1 MRLLHAGH
9 DHDRACAVERGAQLR
24 RRARARG
31 AFRQSLPLHRLYP
44 DRRGRARRA
53 RRLPARRRRQRARR
67 WSRRGPSMRTVNS
80 LVGSPIERLE
90 DLRFLR
96 GRGQYVDDL
105 ARKDMLH
112 AAILRSSVAHGRIR
126 SIAVAAARA
135 LPGVH
140 SVITAK
146 DIGNRV
152 PRVPMRLQPLPDFEP
167 FGQPVIAETKV
178 RYVGEA
184 LAVVLADSPGIAEDA
199 LGLIEVEIEPL
210 PAVADRQASAQDASL
225 LFEDKGTNLAIKFR
239 AVRGDAAAAFADAP
253 YVRCESFRTQ
263 RHMALPLEPRGLLA
277 EWDAARGRLT
287 LSGGAKVLFFNR
299 RSLAKQMGLPESA
312 IEIVENDVGGGFG
325 ARGEF
330 YPEDFL
336 IPFAAQHT
344 GRPVKWTE
352 DRREHLMC
360 MNHAREAE
368 CDVEIACRR
377 DGTILGLR
385 GHAYVDVGAYLRTN
399 GAVGARNVAQFMSGP
414 YRIPHIDIDV
424 ALLLTNK
431 TPVGT
436 YRGPGRFETDF
447 FRERLLDMVAQDLGL
462 DRVAFRRRN
471 LVSQQ
476 EMPYQIATITP
487 FESKDEF
494 DSGDYHATLDRCLDE
509 IKWTET
515 SKLAGKLIDGR
526 YHGVAVGCFIEG
538 GAAGPKESAR
548 IVLEPDGLYSVYVGS
563 SAIGQGLETA
573 FAQIAADALEVT
585 IDRIRG
591 VFHGSTS
598 YVGDGYGAYH
608 SRSVVMGGS
617 AMLDAAKNLRE
628 AIRAQAAQRL
638 RCQPSEVEIVEGSKA
653 VGPGGK
659 SIALNGLSSD
669 GISAEGA
676 FLNKKHTY
684 TYGAHAAHVAVDAK
698 LGHVELVDYVV
709 VEDCGRVIN
718 PLTVHGQAI
727 GSVVQGLGGA
737 MMEHL
742 IYDQEGQL
750 LTGSLADYLIPT
762 ASDFPNIRAVVLEN
776 HPSPINPL
784 GAKGAGEG
792 GIIAAGG
799 VMANAVANALSGFGA
814 QPRELPLTPTRI
826 WELAQAPRK

>member
-1 MRLLHAGH
+1 
-9 DHDRACAVERGAQLR
+9 
-24 RRARARG
+24 
-31 AFRQSLPLHRLYP
+31 
-44 DRRGRARRA
+44 
-53 RRLPARRRRQRARR
+53 
-67 WSRRGPSMRTVNS
+67 MRTVNS
-80 LVGSPIERLE
+80 LIGSPIERLE

-96 GRGQYVDDL
+96 GRGEYVDDL
-105 ARKDMLH
+105 ARKGMLY
-112 AAILRSSVAHGRIR
+112 AAILRSSVAHGHLRAID
-126 SIAVAAARA
+126 VAAARA

-140 SVITAK
+140 SVLTAK

-184 LAVVLADSPGIAEDA
+184 IAVVLAETPGIAEDA
-199 LGLIEVEIEPL
+199 IGLIDVDIEPL
-210 PAVADRQASAQDASL
+210 PAVADRHGSAKDASL

-239 AVRGDAAAAFADAP
+239 AVRGDATAAFADAP
-253 YVRCESFRTQ
+253 YVRRESFRTQ
-263 RHMALPLEPRGLLA
+263 RHTALPLEPRGLLA
-277 EWDAARGRLT
+277 EWDTARGRLT

-299 RSLAKQMGLPESA
+299 RTLAKQMGLPESA

-336 IPFAAQHT
+336 IPFAARHT

-368 CDVEIACRR
+368 CDVEIACTR
-377 DGTILGLR
+377 DGTILALR
-385 GHAYVDVGAYLRTN
+385 GHAYVDVGAYMRTN

-424 ALLLTNK
+424 ALQLTNK

-447 FRERLLDMVAQDLGL
+447 FRERLFDMVAQDLGL
-462 DRVAFRRRN
+462 DRVDFRRRN
-471 LVSQQ
+471 LVSQR

-494 DSGDYHATLDRCLDE
+494 DSGDYHATLERCLDE
-509 IKWTET
+509 INWTEK
-515 SKLAGKLIDGR
+515 SKLAGKLVDGR

-591 VFHGSTS
+591 VFHGTTS
-598 YVGDGYGAYH
+598 YVSDGYGAYH

-617 AMLDAAKNLRE
+617 AMLDAATNLRQ
-628 AIRAQAAQRL
+628 AIRTQAATRL
-638 RCQPSEVEIVEGSKA
+638 GCQPSQIEIVEGTKA
-653 VGPGGK
+653 VGPDGK
-659 SIALNGLSSD
+659 SVALSGLSSE

-684 TYGAHAAHVAVDAK
+684 TYGAHAAHVAVDPK
-698 LGHVELVDYVV
+698 LGHVELIDYVV
-709 VEDCGRVIN
+709 VADCGRVIN

-727 GSVVQGLGGA
+727 GSLVQGLGGA

-742 IYDQEGQL
+742 VYDQQGQL

-762 ASDFPNIRAVVLEN
+762 ASDFPNIRAIVLED

-799 VMANAVANALSGFGA
+799 VMANAVANALSAFGA

-826 WELAQAPRK
+826 WEFAQAARK